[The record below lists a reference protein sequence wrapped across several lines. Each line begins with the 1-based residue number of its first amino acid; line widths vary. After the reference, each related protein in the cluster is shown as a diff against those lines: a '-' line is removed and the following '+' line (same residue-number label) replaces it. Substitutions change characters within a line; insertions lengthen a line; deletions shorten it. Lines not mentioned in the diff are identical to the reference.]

1 SSGSTAR
8 RHEQYSVAPA
18 GTAEIAQLFT
28 NRSPNS
34 AGMLF
39 VTAQRTYARSPIRV
53 ADTHDLIRLP
63 RPAVSVETT
72 TGAREI
78 ESIERVLR
86 ECAAFY
92 TPGYNCVHGCD
103 EHEREIQRGL
113 RVGRVA
119 LARASPL
126 ARGRSGDPCPS
137 SRRSRAAYGGQA
149 RDGLRADPVQADG
162 GSLLGPAEP

>member
-1 SSGSTAR
+1 MPRISGCAPAPTVAKPGGKNGSSSGSTAK

-18 GTAEIAQLFT
+18 GTDGIALSFT

-34 AGMLF
+34 AGMLW
-39 VTAQRTYARSPIRV
+39 VTAQRTHARSPRRI

-72 TGAREI
+72 SGAREI

-92 TPGYNCVHGCD
+92 TPGYNCGHGRD
-103 EHEREIQRGL
+103 EHERETQPGL
-113 RVGRVA
+113 RVGRTAIARTALVA
-119 LARASPL
+119 REQS
-126 ARGRSGDPCPS
+126 RDPFP
-137 SRRSRAAYGGQA
+137 SRRRA
-149 RDGLRADPVQADG
+149 RVADG
-162 GSLLGPAEP
+162 G